1 MTRVGLLP
9 PESASPVK
17 ARTNAMISA
26 PGSPIQQASTGSGAA
41 EGGADGGRPANPH
54 LASASGVSGPE
65 YVSSPELKNSGAGPA
80 CGEEAGPGLAGL
92 WTQTNSKGLSLS
104 HIHAS
109 SHQPSFRRPSDQH
122 WPWDGPL

>member
-17 ARTNAMISA
+17 ARTRAMISA
-26 PGSPIQQASTGSGAA
+26 PGSPVLQASTGRGAA
-41 EGGADGGRPANPH
+41 AGGADGGRPANPH
-54 LASASGVSGPE
+54 LASASGLSGPE

-92 WTQTNSKGLSLS
+92 WTQTNSKGLGLS

-109 SHQPSFRRPSDQH
+109 SHQPSF
-122 WPWDGPL
+122 